1 MRDRAVIYQK
11 GDLILNKI
19 VETGFLSHAVVKM
32 VIEAPDVAR
41 KRKAGQFIVLMTDE
55 KGERIPLT
63 IVDSDSEKGTITII
77 FQVVGKTTT
86 CLSDMKVGESLYSV
100 LGPLGCPTEIEKFG
114 TTVCVGGGVGIGV
127 VYPITKALKEADNR
141 VISIIGARTKD
152 ILILE
157 DEMKEISDQLLIAT
171 DDGSYGFHGFVSDVL
186 QNLIDMG
193 EKIDRVVTIGPV
205 PMMRVVCNLTKHYNI
220 KTIVSLN
227 PIMVDATGMCGACR
241 VSVGGKTKFAC
252 VDGPEFDGHEVDFD
266 LLTSRLRMYY
276 VQEKEALENIRCE
289 CNE

>member
-1 MRDRAVIYQK
+1 
-11 GDLILNKI
+11 LNKI

-32 VIEAPDVAR
+32 VIEAPDVAT

-100 LGPLGCPTEIEKFG
+100 LGPLGCPTEIEEFG

-127 VYPITKALKEADNR
+127 VYPITKALKEAGNR

-205 PMMRVVCNLTKHYNI
+205 PMMRVVCSLTKQYNI

-289 CNE
+289 CDE